1 MIRSAVLVSGKGTKL
16 QSLLDSVF
24 FGEIPELQLV
34 AVISSD
40 AGAYALKRA
49 RNAGIETV
57 VVEPSVFPNDTS
69 YDMAIRNKLKDMD
82 IELVINAGFYPGIGR
97 ETAKSFRGKV
107 IAVQP
112 SLVPAFET
120 LRGDAVHEAV
130 LARGLK
136 VTGATAYL
144 ADENGGIGPVLLQKA
159 VPVLADDDLTTLKRR
174 VLTDA
179 EWKLLP
185 EAVKCFCGRPGCTA
199 AARRSW
205 SEQEI
210 NEIKSSP
217 EPCRFGAVS
226 LFKNLAAFAPAGA
239 KNVRSFSRA
248 ACASKRML
256 QPAMMCTRMTPS
268 ADLSAAM
275 NSSIVVCMF
284 SVAAVIVTGAT
295 PLVGMLWLMVSIF
308 APFSAKIART
318 DDSTPCRSSS
328 SRLNVTRWPRDMS

>member
-144 ADENGGIGPVLLQKA
+144 ADENG
-159 VPVLADDDLTTLKRR
+159 DLTTLKRR

-185 EAVKCFCGRPGCTA
+185 EAVKCFCAGKIRLHGGRA
-199 AARRSW
+199 QIL
-205 SEQEI
+205 E
-210 NEIKSSP
+210 
-217 EPCRFGAVS
+217 
-226 LFKNLAAFAPAGA
+226 
-239 KNVRSFSRA
+239 
-248 ACASKRML
+248 
-256 QPAMMCTRMTPS
+256 
-268 ADLSAAM
+268 
-275 NSSIVVCMF
+275 
-284 SVAAVIVTGAT
+284 
-295 PLVGMLWLMVSIF
+295 
-308 APFSAKIART
+308 
-318 DDSTPCRSSS
+318 
-328 SRLNVTRWPRDMS
+328 

>member
-40 AGAYALKRA
+40 ANAYALKRA

-57 VVEPSVFPNDTS
+57 VVEPAMFPNDTS

-82 IELVINAGFYPGIGR
+82 IELVINAGFYPGVGR
-97 ETAKSFRGKV
+97 ETAKSFRNKV

-144 ADENGGIGPVLLQKA
+144 VDETGGVGPVLLQKA
-159 VPVLADDDLTTLKRR
+159 VPVLEDDDVTTLKRR
-174 VLTDA
+174 VLTEA
-179 EWKLLP
+179 EWKLL
-185 EAVKCFCGRPGCTA
+185 
-199 AARRSW
+199 RS
-205 SEQEI
+205 I
-210 NEIKSSP
+210 
-217 EPCRFGAVS
+217 
-226 LFKNLAAFAPAGA
+226 
-239 KNVRSFSRA
+239 
-248 ACASKRML
+248 
-256 QPAMMCTRMTPS
+256 PS
-268 ADLSAAM
+268 ASGLPALKLPSGWQLRMSA
-275 NSSIVVCMF
+275 VLPLLP
-284 SVAAVIVTGAT
+284 TGKKLLT
-295 PLVGMLWLMVSIF
+295 PPDTYWMCF
-308 APFSAKIART
+308 
-318 DDSTPCRSSS
+318 
-328 SRLNVTRWPRDMS
+328 N

>member
-130 LARGLK
+130 L
-136 VTGATAYL
+136 
-144 ADENGGIGPVLLQKA
+144 D
-159 VPVLADDDLTTLKRR
+159 DDDLTTLKRR

-185 EAVKCFCGRPGCTA
+185 EAVKCFCAGKIRLHGGRA
-199 AARRSW
+199 QIL
-205 SEQEI
+205 E
-210 NEIKSSP
+210 
-217 EPCRFGAVS
+217 
-226 LFKNLAAFAPAGA
+226 
-239 KNVRSFSRA
+239 
-248 ACASKRML
+248 
-256 QPAMMCTRMTPS
+256 
-268 ADLSAAM
+268 
-275 NSSIVVCMF
+275 
-284 SVAAVIVTGAT
+284 
-295 PLVGMLWLMVSIF
+295 
-308 APFSAKIART
+308 
-318 DDSTPCRSSS
+318 
-328 SRLNVTRWPRDMS
+328 

>member
-40 AGAYALKRA
+40 ANAYALKRA

-57 VVEPSVFPNDTS
+57 VVEPAMFPNDTS

-82 IELVINAGFYPGIGR
+82 IELVINAGFYPGVGR
-97 ETAKSFRGKV
+97 ETARSFHNKV

-112 SLVPAFET
+112 
-120 LRGDAVHEAV
+120 VHEAV

-144 ADENGGIGPVLLQKA
+144 VDENGGVGPVLLQKA
-159 VPVLADDDLTTLKRR
+159 VPVLEDDDLTTLKRR

-185 EAVKCFCGRPGCTA
+185 EAVKRFCAGKIRLHGGRA
-199 AARRSW
+199 QLL
-205 SEQEI
+205 E
-210 NEIKSSP
+210 
-217 EPCRFGAVS
+217 
-226 LFKNLAAFAPAGA
+226 
-239 KNVRSFSRA
+239 
-248 ACASKRML
+248 
-256 QPAMMCTRMTPS
+256 
-268 ADLSAAM
+268 
-275 NSSIVVCMF
+275 
-284 SVAAVIVTGAT
+284 
-295 PLVGMLWLMVSIF
+295 
-308 APFSAKIART
+308 
-318 DDSTPCRSSS
+318 
-328 SRLNVTRWPRDMS
+328 

>member
-40 AGAYALKRA
+40 ANAYALKRA

-185 EAVKCFCGRPGCTA
+185 GGQALLRRKI
-199 AARRSW
+199 AARR
-205 SEQEI
+205 
-210 NEIKSSP
+210 P
-217 EPCRFGAVS
+217 RP
-226 LFKNLAAFAPAGA
+226 AA
-239 KNVRSFSRA
+239 
-248 ACASKRML
+248 
-256 QPAMMCTRMTPS
+256 Q
-268 ADLSAAM
+268 
-275 NSSIVVCMF
+275 
-284 SVAAVIVTGAT
+284 
-295 PLVGMLWLMVSIF
+295 
-308 APFSAKIART
+308 
-318 DDSTPCRSSS
+318 
-328 SRLNVTRWPRDMS
+328 

>member
-159 VPVLADDDLTTLKRR
+159 VPVLDDDNLTTLKRR

-185 EAVKCFCGRPGCTA
+185 EAVKCFCAGKIRLHGGRA
-199 AARRSW
+199 QIL
-205 SEQEI
+205 E
-210 NEIKSSP
+210 
-217 EPCRFGAVS
+217 
-226 LFKNLAAFAPAGA
+226 
-239 KNVRSFSRA
+239 
-248 ACASKRML
+248 
-256 QPAMMCTRMTPS
+256 
-268 ADLSAAM
+268 
-275 NSSIVVCMF
+275 
-284 SVAAVIVTGAT
+284 
-295 PLVGMLWLMVSIF
+295 
-308 APFSAKIART
+308 
-318 DDSTPCRSSS
+318 
-328 SRLNVTRWPRDMS
+328 

>member
-97 ETAKSFRGKV
+97 ETAKSFRGK
-107 IAVQP
+107 
-112 SLVPAFET
+112 
-120 LRGDAVHEAV
+120 
-130 LARGLK
+130 
-136 VTGATAYL
+136 AYL

-185 EAVKCFCGRPGCTA
+185 EAVKCFCAGKIRLHGGRA
-199 AARRSW
+199 QIL
-205 SEQEI
+205 E
-210 NEIKSSP
+210 
-217 EPCRFGAVS
+217 
-226 LFKNLAAFAPAGA
+226 
-239 KNVRSFSRA
+239 
-248 ACASKRML
+248 
-256 QPAMMCTRMTPS
+256 
-268 ADLSAAM
+268 
-275 NSSIVVCMF
+275 
-284 SVAAVIVTGAT
+284 
-295 PLVGMLWLMVSIF
+295 
-308 APFSAKIART
+308 
-318 DDSTPCRSSS
+318 
-328 SRLNVTRWPRDMS
+328 

>member
-40 AGAYALKRA
+40 ANAYALKRA

-57 VVEPSVFPNDTS
+57 VVEPAMFPNDTS

-82 IELVINAGFYPGIGR
+82 IELVINAGFYPGVGR
-97 ETAKSFRGKV
+97 ETARSFHNKV

-112 SLVPAFET
+112 SLIPAFET
-120 LRGDAVHEAV
+120 LRGDPVHEAV

-144 ADENGGIGPVLLQKA
+144 VDENGGVG
-159 VPVLADDDLTTLKRR
+159 R

-185 EAVKCFCGRPGCTA
+185 EAVKRFCAGKIRLHGGRA
-199 AARRSW
+199 QLL
-205 SEQEI
+205 E
-210 NEIKSSP
+210 
-217 EPCRFGAVS
+217 
-226 LFKNLAAFAPAGA
+226 
-239 KNVRSFSRA
+239 
-248 ACASKRML
+248 
-256 QPAMMCTRMTPS
+256 
-268 ADLSAAM
+268 
-275 NSSIVVCMF
+275 
-284 SVAAVIVTGAT
+284 
-295 PLVGMLWLMVSIF
+295 
-308 APFSAKIART
+308 
-318 DDSTPCRSSS
+318 
-328 SRLNVTRWPRDMS
+328 

>member
-40 AGAYALKRA
+40 ANAYALKRA

-57 VVEPSVFPNDTS
+57 VVEPAMFPNDTS

-82 IELVINAGFYPGIGR
+82 IELVINAGFYPGVGR
-97 ETAKSFRGKV
+97 ETARSFHNKV

-112 SLVPAFET
+112 SLIP
-120 LRGDAVHEAV
+120 VHEAV

-144 ADENGGIGPVLLQKA
+144 VDENGGVGPVLLQKA
-159 VPVLADDDLTTLKRR
+159 VPVLEDDDLTTLKRR

-185 EAVKCFCGRPGCTA
+185 EAVKRFCAGKIRLHGGRA
-199 AARRSW
+199 QLL
-205 SEQEI
+205 E
-210 NEIKSSP
+210 
-217 EPCRFGAVS
+217 
-226 LFKNLAAFAPAGA
+226 
-239 KNVRSFSRA
+239 
-248 ACASKRML
+248 
-256 QPAMMCTRMTPS
+256 
-268 ADLSAAM
+268 
-275 NSSIVVCMF
+275 
-284 SVAAVIVTGAT
+284 
-295 PLVGMLWLMVSIF
+295 
-308 APFSAKIART
+308 
-318 DDSTPCRSSS
+318 
-328 SRLNVTRWPRDMS
+328 